1 MNGTI
6 RGRSPEPGNLIPEA
20 VAALQHLEAL
30 GHREPVLL
38 AYHPIARVNP
48 YQALLYGHAWRHGVA
63 PLPIFD
69 LGELDDLAALAAST
83 GARLVLHLHWTNRVL
98 HNAPSELAARAAMT
112 AFLARLDRFIG
123 RGGSLV
129 WTVHNVLPHDAERP
143 ELEAELQQAI
153 VDRATIVHVLSANTR
168 TVVAPHFTIPE
179 AKIVHVPHQSYA
191 GAYLDSVTREQ
202 ARWELGIRP
211 DEVVYAH
218 LGAIKPYKGSDRL
231 LDAFDVLCERDP
243 GGRRLV
249 VAGPPDKAG
258 AAEGFL
264 DRCEIHPFVLLHAGT
279 IPADDMQLFLRA
291 SDLVVLPYLRSLNSG
306 VLILALTFGIPVVAP
321 ATGGI
326 AEILTPQIGRTFDPE
341 VDDSLLA
348 ALIDAEALCTPEAR
362 EAALRTAHQYDP
374 ERLSADFARA
384 VAERIG
390 GAPPEGVPAGSV
402 AAPEAVLEAV
412 DPVLP
417 FSRP

>member
-1 MNGTI
+1 M
-6 RGRSPEPGNLIPEA
+6 
-20 VAALQHLEAL
+20 
-30 GHREPVLL
+30 
-38 AYHPIARVNP
+38 
-48 YQALLYGHAWRHGVA
+48 
-63 PLPIFD
+63 
-69 LGELDDLAALAAST
+69 
-83 GARLVLHLHWTNRVL
+83 
-98 HNAPSELAARAAMT
+98 
-112 AFLARLDRFIG
+112 
-123 RGGSLV
+123 
-129 WTVHNVLPHDAERP
+129 
-143 ELEAELQQAI
+143 
-153 VDRATIVHVLSANTR
+153 
-168 TVVAPHFTIPE
+168 
-179 AKIVHVPHQSYA
+179 
-191 GAYLDSVTREQ
+191 TREQ

-211 DEVVYAH
+211 DEIVYAH

-231 LDAFDVLCERDP
+231 LDAFDILCERDP

-258 AAEGFL
+258 AADAFL

-326 AEILTPQIGRTFDPE
+326 AEILTPEIGRTFDPE
-341 VDDSLLA
+341 EDDSLLS

-362 EAALRTAHQYDP
+362 EAALRASHEYDP
-374 ERLSADFARA
+374 ERLSASFARA
-384 VAERIG
+384 VADRVRG
-390 GAPPEGVPAGSV
+390 ASPAPPAPSPGPAPDLG
-402 AAPEAVLEAV
+402 AG